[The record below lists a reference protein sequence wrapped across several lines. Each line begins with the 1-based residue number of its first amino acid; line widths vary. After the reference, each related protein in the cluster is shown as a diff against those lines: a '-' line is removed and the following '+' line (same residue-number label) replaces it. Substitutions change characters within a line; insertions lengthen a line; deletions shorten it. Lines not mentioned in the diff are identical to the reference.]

1 MESPALAQHRMERPK
16 HENKN
21 GRWEIPT
28 GIPPTPILDGLYGK
42 ISTSGFEQD
51 QEKEKAILAIIM
63 NLMERL
69 DSVFSFPSP
78 SGLSTPTRWPGV
90 VFHGRDSEDRRI
102 NLSLINSEGMSSALR
117 EAWKHEKD
125 IPKTRQSLEE
135 VLKLFVRWNW
145 DFFPEI
151 QGLEGYHRL
160 WPGSYTSLLDVLR
173 AENGLK
179 VPIVIGMWNGEE
191 VARSIFSAVRSR
203 VQVMVGL
210 STFRFSDT
218 RVNCNP
224 FLTRRLQAPDSAL
237 LKWPDRPNEAQ
248 RANLSWLGYIWKMS
262 RSLAKPR
269 KGSSTDNFRWPLRF
283 AILKQGARASTES
296 CEAALEVEIYRLAKR
311 VMAAWPDQFPA
322 SELRRIDRSR
332 MQGAQEKSGICRDF
346 MRGFC
351 RYGERCREPHV
362 LR

>member
-1 MESPALAQHRMERPK
+1 MSL
-16 HENKN
+16 
-21 GRWEIPT
+21 
-28 GIPPTPILDGLYGK
+28 TPILDELYGN
-42 ISTSGFEQD
+42 ISTSGLEQD
-51 QEKEKAILAIIM
+51 QEKGKAILTIRM

-69 DSVFSFPSP
+69 DSVFQLPSP
-78 SGLSTPTRWPGV
+78 TGLSTPIRWPGV
-90 VFHGRDSEDRRI
+90 VFQGRDSEDRCT

-117 EAWKHEKD
+117 EAWKVDKD
-125 IPKTRQSLEE
+125 ILKIRQRLEE

-145 DFFPEI
+145 DLFPEI
-151 QGLEGYHRL
+151 HRLEGYRRL

-179 VPIVIGMWNGEE
+179 VPLVIGVWNAEE
-191 VARSIFSAVRSR
+191 VAGTIFEAVKSR
-203 VQVMVGL
+203 VQEM
-210 STFRFSDT
+210 
-218 RVNCNP
+218 
-224 FLTRRLQAPDSAL
+224 APNLPL
-237 LKWPDRPNEAQ
+237 LKWPDCPKQAPW
-248 RANLSWLGYIWKMS
+248 ANQSWLGHIWKVS

-269 KGSSTDNFRWPLRF
+269 KGSSADNFRWPLRF

-322 SELRRIDRSR
+322 SESRRADRSR
-332 MQGAQEKSGICRDF
+332 RQDVQEKSGLCRDF